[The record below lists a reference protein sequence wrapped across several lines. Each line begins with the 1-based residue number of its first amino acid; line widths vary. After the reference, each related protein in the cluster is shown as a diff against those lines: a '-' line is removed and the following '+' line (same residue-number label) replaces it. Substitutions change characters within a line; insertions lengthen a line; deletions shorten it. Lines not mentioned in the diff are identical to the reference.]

1 VSRRRTI
8 VFALAVAALGAGL
21 AALGALLIDRSRP
34 SAPLLHERDFHFER
48 ADHTPLEITPQRPLI
63 LPFAF
68 ADFDLSAE
76 FELAE
81 GAELDLVHRLV
92 EPVMREDGLTPF
104 HARFHVLRLSTREGA
119 PVRTREQALFEDDVA
134 VDRRGGVPVSP
145 GLPAT
150 VTMNARGRQTE
161 AVLAGRRLDPIT
173 TTDAHGQIAVLSR
186 GGRAVMHRLEIFARP
201 RPLTLLPIGHAAI
214 GGALLGWIA
223 ALRSKTRRGFA
234 SWLGLAW
241 LPLIAW
247 VSTLVLWTR
256 ALPDCEPS
264 TLALVSS
271 ALAGAP
277 LALGS
282 SSRRRLLGLTFGA
295 LAAAAMILFAI
306 HLERPRLTDA
316 VDPRLDRFFGRDSG
330 SAPFDALARRMYAR
344 DAVHG
349 VEAVGERV
357 VFLGGSAL
365 FESHP
370 DRAFWIAPIASARA
384 AQSSP
389 GRKFDAAVLP
399 WTSTEGSVL
408 QHIECFERFYA
419 AAMAPRAV
427 VLIVPPWESEGTPL
441 DEFARGVAA
450 FVARSEARACQVI
463 LGVDDGLAAD
473 FANAM
478 AGIARARGT
487 TLLRVR
493 PVEDPAAAIETIAAE
508 LASRLR

>member
-1 VSRRRTI
+1 MSRRRTI

-21 AALGALLIDRSRP
+21 AALGSLLIDSSRP
-34 SAPLLHERDFHFER
+34 PAALLHERDFHFER

-104 HARFHVLRLSTREGA
+104 HARFHVLRLSTLEGA

-134 VDRRGGVPVSP
+134 TDRRGGVPVSP

-150 VTMNARGRQTE
+150 VTMRARGRQTE
-161 AVLAGRRLDPIT
+161 AVLAGRRLESIE
-173 TTDAHGQIAVLSR
+173 TTDAHGQIAVLAR
-186 GGRAVMHRLEIFARP
+186 GGRAVMHRLEIFSRP
-201 RPLTLLPIGHAAI
+201 RPLALLPIGHAAI

-223 ALRSKTRRGFA
+223 ALWSRTRRGVA
-234 SWLGLAW
+234 GWIGLAW
-241 LPLIAW
+241 LPLLAW
-247 VSTLVLWTR
+247 GSTLVLWNR
-256 ALPDCEPS
+256 ILPDCEPS
-264 TLALVSS
+264 TLALVLA
-271 ALAGAP
+271 ALAGVP

-282 SSRRRLLGLTFGA
+282 WSRRPVLGMTVGA
-295 LAAAAMILFAI
+295 LGAAAMILYAI
-306 HLERPRLTDA
+306 HLEQPRLTDA
-316 VDPRLDRFFGRDSG
+316 VDPRLDRYFGRDSG

-349 VEAVGERV
+349 VEAVGERL

-370 DRAFWIAPIASARA
+370 DKAFWIAPIVGARA
-384 AQSSP
+384 AQLLP

-408 QHIECFERFYA
+408 QQIECFERFYA
-419 AAMAPRAV
+419 APMAPRAV
-427 VLIVPPWESEGTPL
+427 LLIVPSWESEGTPL
-441 DEFARGVAA
+441 DGFARAIDA
-450 FVARSEARACQVI
+450 FVDRSEGRACSVI

-473 FANAM
+473 FAA
-478 AGIARARGT
+478 AVDGVARARSAK
-487 TLLRVR
+487 LLRVR
-493 PVEDPAAAIETIAAE
+493 PVEDPAATIESIAAE